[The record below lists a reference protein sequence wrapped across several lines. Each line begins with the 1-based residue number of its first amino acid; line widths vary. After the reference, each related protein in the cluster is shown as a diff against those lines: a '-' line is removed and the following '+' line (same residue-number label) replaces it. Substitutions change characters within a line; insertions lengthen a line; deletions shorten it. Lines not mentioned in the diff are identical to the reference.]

1 MSWWIWVLIALL
13 LLSIEFVSSTM
24 HIGLFAVGALVVAM
38 LVGVGLDI
46 PLWGQLVLFTAISVI
61 TLYFVR
67 PILVRKLRLGEKK
80 QIDTLVGE
88 QAWPLEDIAPASV
101 GRAELRGTTWSARN
115 IGETMLARG
124 QRCVVAHVEGLTIHV
139 RAS

>member
-13 LLSIEFVSSTM
+13 LLTIEFFSTTM
-24 HIGLFAVGALVVAM
+24 HIGLFAVGALVVAI
-38 LVGVGLDI
+38 LVALPLGI
-46 PLWGQLVLFTAISVI
+46 PLWGQLVLFTAISIV

-67 PILVRKLRLGEKK
+67 PVLVRKFGLHEKK
-80 QIDTLVGE
+80 SIDTLVGE
-88 QAWPLEDIAPASV
+88 QAWALDEILPSSL

-115 IGETMLARG
+115 IGDAALVRG
-124 QRCVVAHVEGLTIHV
+124 QRCVVAHVDGLTIHV